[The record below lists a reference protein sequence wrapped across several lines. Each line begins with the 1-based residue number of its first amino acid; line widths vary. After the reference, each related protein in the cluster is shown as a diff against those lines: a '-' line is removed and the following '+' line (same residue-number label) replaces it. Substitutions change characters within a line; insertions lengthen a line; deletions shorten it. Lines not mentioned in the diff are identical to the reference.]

1 MHGITYTRRNLIQQ
15 QEALALELK
24 VLMMWQEKRSWEL
37 PSKMT
42 GHLEMPLDGAAPKY
56 VAGLIQQGRTRMQN
70 AKQAQWQRRIIMLR
84 WKRGHDGANC
94 ITSLTET
101 ASNWCVI

>member
-1 MHGITYTRRNLIQQ
+1 MICLFMHGITNTCRTLILQ

-24 VLMMWQEKRSWEL
+24 VLMMQQEKRSWEL

-56 VAGLIQQGRTRMQN
+56 VAGLVQQGCTQMQKVAEASPMAAAHHHVEMEERT
-70 AKQAQWQRRIIMLR
+70 
-84 WKRGHDGANC
+84 
-94 ITSLTET
+94 
-101 ASNWCVI
+101 